1 MKYCGRDFSSPE
13 INDIGQLIAENPQ
26 ANRRWLSKKVC
37 EFFGWLR
44 PAGLTKEMSC
54 RVAMIRM
61 HKDGLIQLPLPQSK
75 NGNGKRCAR
84 ITPQADPPLYEIQT
98 PVGDIKDLQLELV
111 TDPAQSLLWNEFIDR
126 YHYLG
131 YTPMSGTPLRYF
143 AKSQNTVLA
152 ILGFDASAWMTAPR
166 DKFIGWNHAQRQSN
180 LHLVVNNARFLILPW
195 VHSTHQASRL
205 LGMVS
210 RQIAIDWQNR
220 YSYRP
225 VIIETFDEIPRFKG
239 TAYKAANWIHVGQ
252 TQGRG
257 KLGQPWENNL
267 PIKKSCFT
275 RYINAFDSFSA
286 NNPVFIDKYFHI
298 CLTAK

>member
-1 MKYCGRDFSSPE
+1 MKYCGRDFSCSE
-13 INDIGQLIAENPQ
+13 INHIHKLIAENPQ
-26 ANRRWLSKKVC
+26 ANRCWLSKRVC
-37 EFFGWLR
+37 ELFGWLT
-44 PAGLTKEMSC
+44 PGGLIKDMSC

-61 HKDGLIQLPLPQSK
+61 QKDGLIKLPPPQSK
-75 NGNGKRCAR
+75 NGNGKRFAR
-84 ITPQADPPLYEIQT
+84 STPQADPPLSEFQI
-98 PVGDIKDLQLELV
+98 PAKDIKDLQLELV
-111 TDPAQSLLWNEFIDR
+111 TDSAQSLLWNEFTNR

-131 YTPMSGTPLRYF
+131 YTPLPGAQLRYF

-152 ILGFDASAWMTAPR
+152 LFGFGASAWMTAPR
-166 DKFIGWNHAQRQSN
+166 DKFIGWNQNQRQNN

-195 VHSTHQASRL
+195 VHSTHLASRL

-225 VIIETFDEIPRFKG
+225 VMLETFVETPRFKG

-267 PIKKSCFT
+267 PIKDIWLCPLNKRFRQLLC
-275 RYINAFDSFSA
+275 
-286 NNPVFIDKYFHI
+286 K
-298 CLTAK
+298 